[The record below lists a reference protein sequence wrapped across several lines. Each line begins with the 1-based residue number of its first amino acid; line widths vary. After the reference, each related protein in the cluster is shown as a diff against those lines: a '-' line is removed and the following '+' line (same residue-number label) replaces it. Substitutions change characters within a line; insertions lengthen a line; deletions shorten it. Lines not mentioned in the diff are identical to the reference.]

1 MNESSNDPRWG
12 SQPVEPFTPDSPG
25 WEPGIR
31 LSPCPPWC
39 DGRHE
44 CIANGEDIP
53 AGPGLAFRT
62 SGDAIHTSLEQVIE
76 EETYVYLEQRPES
89 PGAPDVCHVV
99 VDGPVER
106 TRLTPNAARLV
117 AGALLQLADLAEAD
131 R

>member
-25 WEPGIR
+25 WEVGIR

-44 CIANGEDIP
+44 CIANAELSPVGL
-53 AGPGLAFRT
+53 GLASRS
-62 SGDAIHTSLEQVIE
+62 SGDAIHTSLELVIE

-89 PGAPDVCHVV
+89 PGGPEVCYVV
-99 VDGPVER
+99 VDGPAER
-106 TRLTPNAARLV
+106 TRLTPDGAHRV
-117 AGALLQLADLAEAD
+117 AEALLHLANLAESD